1 MKKAK
6 LLALC
11 AVLAALSAV
20 FLILGAFFDTLTFAV
35 AALAALPVLL
45 LLAEFGVLPALGS
58 FLSAGIL
65 ALLLAPAKGAALSFL
80 CFFGAYPFFKRI
92 AEKLP
97 RLPRVLFKCGV
108 CAGALLLY
116 AALSLFV
123 FSAEL
128 PENAALWLAA
138 FALLAAAAFFL
149 YDRALSLFLRFY
161 TARFR
166 PRIVKFLK

>member
-11 AVLAALSAV
+11 AVLAALSSV
-20 FLILGAFFDTLTFAV
+20 FLILGSLIDTMTFAV

-45 LLAEFGVLPALGS
+45 LLAEFGVLPALGC
-58 FLSAGIL
+58 FLSAGVLSLI
-65 ALLLAPAKGAALSFL
+65 LAPAKGAALSFL

-97 RLPRVLFKCGV
+97 RLPRVLLKCGV
-108 CAGALLLY
+108 CAAALLLY

-128 PENAALWLAA
+128 PENAALWLTA